1 LPPRSCKGFFLQPDF
16 WRKTMWKLIVGFI
29 IFAGIALFVLMRAGG
44 DIDMGGEKHGMDHAP
59 EVKATASAPAAPEPA
74 PAPAPVPA
82 AAASDAAPVAV
93 PAASA
98 AK

>member
-1 LPPRSCKGFFLQPDF
+1 
-16 WRKTMWKLIVGFI
+16 MWKLIVGFI
-29 IFAGIALFVLMRAGG
+29 VFAAIALFVLMRAGG

-74 PAPAPVPA
+74 PAPA